1 MDVRP
6 GAGPWTLRPREI
18 TATTFHDA
26 VPADGQQ
33 ARYGVVAVDQYGNQ
47 LTPDT
52 GATVAHVT
60 ELDLR
65 PTAPPATGAPLSY
78 LSTSLGGRISWGGT
92 GDRNE
97 NGSRVSGVA
106 VHRWN
111 PETETF
117 DLIGVDDSGA
127 GYWWDN
133 TQPAGTTVYYRVTV
147 RYEDGTES
155 GASETAAVTD

>member
-1 MDVRP
+1 MN
-6 GAGPWTLRPREI
+6 RPRR
-18 TATTFHDA
+18 T
-26 VPADGQQ
+26 
-33 ARYGVVAVDQYGNQ
+33 
-47 LTPDT
+47 
-52 GATVAHVT
+52 TVA
-60 ELDLR
+60 
-65 PTAPPATGAPLSY
+65 TAGAVVLATSGGLLAD
-78 LSTSLGGRISWGGT
+78 LSTSLGGRISWGGA

-117 DLIGVDDSGA
+117 DLIGVDDSSA
-127 GYWWDN
+127 GYWWDS

-155 GASETAAVTD
+155 GASQTAAVTD